1 MAKDSTDAKILVE
14 LGGVLY
20 DYEELTDSGDHITF
34 AVSTAKRL
42 FSMVG
47 AQKPLIRPD
56 GVLTGLEVTPAAS
69 NLDDKVDVSPGT
81 AWINGAVVTLAA
93 AATDVAATR
102 PTPTDDHT
110 ITSITLTDAG
120 AVAAVA
126 GVDHTEF
133 SEIRA
138 ADGGPPLIAVTSIEL
153 AQVRLTASASAAV
166 LDSEIFAVPNQ
177 HRELAAYPVYEV
189 KPMGAAGTA
198 QVVFSEAL
206 PLIHTGAIPK
216 TVYARYTNPNFAAL
230 TECSEVKLPRDT
242 ASQSE
247 DATYDGPRAAVK
259 WGRGTGSFTH
269 LHDGS
274 GTALIMLVKGTQRFL
289 KFFPDKYLT
298 GYWIMLAT
306 LGVADEYPVGG
317 NMRASIS
324 LGAQSEPVWI
334 QP

>member
-20 DYEELTDSGDHITF
+20 DYEALTDSGDHLTF
-34 AVSTAKRL
+34 QVATAGRL
-42 FSMVG
+42 FSMLA

-56 GVLTGLEVTPAAS
+56 GILTGLEVTPAAS
-69 NLDDKVDVSPGT
+69 GTDDLVDVSAGT
-81 AWINGAVVTLAA
+81 AWINGALVTLAA
-93 AATDVAATR
+93 ADVDVAVARAT
-102 PTPTDDHT
+102 PADTHK
-110 ITSITLTDAG
+110 ISSLTLTSAG
-120 AVAAVA
+120 AVAVVA
-126 GVDHTEF
+126 GVDHTAF
-133 SEIRA
+133 SETRA
-138 ADGGPPLIAVTSIEL
+138 ADGGPPLIPVTSIEL
-153 AQVRLTASASAAV
+153 AQARLTGTAAAV

-189 KPMGAAGTA
+189 KPMGSAGRA

-206 PLIHTGAIPK
+206 PLIHTGAIAK
-216 TVYARYTNPNFAAL
+216 KVYARYTNPSFATL

-259 WGRGTGSFTH
+259 WGRGTGSVTH

-274 GTALIMLVKGTQRFL
+274 GTALIMQVKGAQRFL
-289 KFFPDKYLT
+289 KFYPDKYLT

-324 LGAQSEPVWI
+324 LGAQAEPVWI